1 MHPEHGRSN
10 AIHRASFPM
19 IERSV
24 FRLILGVCLPVASAV
39 VIEQLPKTG
48 VAEVPFA
55 FQMEDQTLPAG
66 TYSVKQADGG
76 RAICVQNE
84 EIANGGLNCMA
95 AKRKFGKAKGQG
107 ARLVFEH
114 DGGRYF
120 LAEIWFEADGRG
132 LILRSRGGEQQTA
145 IRYVRFQ

>member
-1 MHPEHGRSN
+1 
-10 AIHRASFPM
+10 M

-24 FRLILGVCLPVASAV
+24 FRLIVAVGLPVASAV

-55 FQMEDQTLPAG
+55 FQMEDQTLPPG
-66 TYSVKQADGG
+66 TYAVKQADAG

-84 EIANGGLNCMA
+84 EIANGGLTCMA
-95 AKRKFGKAKGQG
+95 AKSKFGKAHGQG
-107 ARLVFEH
+107 PRLVFER
-114 DGGRYF
+114 DAGRYF

-132 LILRSRGGEQQTA
+132 LILRRGGSEQPSA